1 MQAMANQHTPT
12 VSTPNPSRM
21 LLKLSGEAFCSTGGF
36 GIDPDSLEHI
46 AEEICLACSLNV
58 QLAVVVGGGNIIR
71 GADLAARGD
80 IEQSTADYMG
90 MLGTVIN
97 GSALREK
104 LVSKG
109 VDSRVM
115 SALEI
120 RAVAEPFIRNRA
132 IRHLE
137 KGRVVIL
144 VAGTG
149 NPFFTT
155 DTCAA
160 LRATELGCS
169 LLLKATKVDGVYSA
183 DPNQDASATRYDK
196 LTFDEALAK
205 GLEIMD
211 LTAIAMCR
219 ERNIPVRVFKFEQP
233 GNIAKV
239 IAGQSIGTLIE
250 QPGATQHTRAQTS

>member
-1 MQAMANQHTPT
+1 MANQCTP
-12 VSTPNPSRM
+12 STPAQKPLRM
-21 LLKLSGEAFCSTGGF
+21 LLKLSGEAFCSSDGF
-36 GIDPDSLEHI
+36 GIDPGSLSHI
-46 AEEICLACSLNV
+46 AEEIRLAYESGV

-71 GADLAARGD
+71 GADLAASGD

-109 VDSRVM
+109 IDSRVM

-183 DPNQDASATRYDK
+183 DPNRDNSATRYER

-219 ERNIPVRVFKFEQP
+219 ERNIPVRVFKFEEP
-233 GNIAKV
+233 GNIARV
-239 IAGQSIGTLIE
+239 IAGESIGTLIE
-250 QPGATQHTRAQTS
+250 QPRATQSVRTHTS